1 LPHFLF
7 CWNRFHFHG
16 ANSLVSFS
24 FRFWV
29 EKSTQV
35 ALKSVWAGT
44 LNDASS
50 PGVLTVSG
58 ESSQEWE
65 WGIGYGAWGMGNALF
80 VSDKLLPQSET

>member
-1 LPHFLF
+1 M
-7 CWNRFHFHG
+7 
-16 ANSLVSFS
+16 VSFL

-35 ALKSVWAGT
+35 ALKSVWAGA

-58 ESSQEWE
+58 ESTREWKL
-65 WGIGYGAWGMGNALF
+65 GSGNALF
-80 VSDKLLPQSET
+80 VSDKLLPPSET